1 MHYELFWIRRT
12 DDSFESGMERIGP
25 CEIPDYSVLCWS
37 NIEFVQ
43 TTDASILVH
52 SPSGSWIGIA
62 PRCSSL
68 GAIKRMMGTPSHLSQ
83 KIKAFLYRRN
93 ILSTLSGDSFYPS
106 TIETQEGRN
115 IPERYLFVVEPTE
128 RCNLRCVYCFKSA
141 NATGADMTLSMAR
154 RVVDYISLYK
164 YPSITVEFSG
174 GEPTLN
180 LPAVEVIAHGLSKK
194 APQARFIMQTNS
206 TRVDD
211 ELVRLVRRYKMGI
224 STSLEGDQGQI
235 RKMRLFADGKDASA
249 CIMNGMRKLRRSG
262 ILGGVVSVF
271 NQALVNNAGE
281 FLDVLQEL
289 GVSSVKC
296 NTFVPLGRGRENARK
311 MEVTDMRYGSY
322 LERFVEE
329 GMARSS
335 PIRESNT
342 FHLARRILGRMPSY
356 RCGNS
361 PCDAGYTFQTIL
373 PNGDIYPC
381 SRYTTRPAMALGNI
395 VEVLSSFGGRRGPHY
410 SELASLLVSENS
422 VTSALNLRTVRSI
435 PACSKC
441 NLRAYCGAGCGMQSF
456 DKHGSFDK
464 PSAQCG
470 FFRRYIPRVFEWIIK
485 SPRFRQVYFKETS
498 RDSITFD
505 CPSNIA

>member
-1 MHYELFWIRRT
+1 MA
-12 DDSFESGMERIGP
+12 DSFESGMEKISPGEVPSSCGLR
-25 CEIPDYSVLCWS
+25 WS
-37 NIEFVQ
+37 NIELVQ
-43 TTDASILVH
+43 TTDTNILVH
-52 SPSGSWIGIA
+52 SPSGSWIGIT

-68 GAIKRMMGTPSHLSQ
+68 RSIKRIIGSPSHLSQ

-93 ILSTLSGDSFYPS
+93 ILSTLSGDSFYPV

-115 IPERYLFVVEPTE
+115 LPERYLFVVETTE
-128 RCNLRCVYCFKSA
+128 RCNLRCAYCFKSA
-141 NATGADMTLSMAR
+141 NTTGADMTVSMAQQ
-154 RVVDYISLYK
+154 VVDYISLND

-180 LPAVEVIAHGLSKK
+180 LPAIETIARGLSERV
-194 APQARFIMQTNS
+194 PHTNFILQTNA

-211 ELVRLVRRYKMGI
+211 ELVGLARRYKIGVG
-224 STSLEGDQGQI
+224 TSLEGGLGHI
-235 RKMRLFADGKDASA
+235 RKLRLFANGTEASM
-249 CIMNGMRKLRRSG
+249 CILNGIRRLRQSG
-262 ILGGVVSVF
+262 LLGGVVSVF
-271 NQALVNNAGE
+271 NQALDNNSDE
-281 FLDVLQEL
+281 FLDILQEL
-289 GVSSVKC
+289 GISSVKC
-296 NTFVPLGRGRENARK
+296 NFFVPLGRGRENARK
-311 MEVTDMRYGSY
+311 MEATNLRYARY
-322 LERFVEE
+322 LERLVEE

-342 FHLARRILGRMPSY
+342 FHLAERIIGRIPRY
-356 RCGNS
+356 RCTNS

-373 PNGDIYPC
+373 TNGDIYPC

-395 VEVLSSFGGRRGPHY
+395 VEVLSSLGGDGYSHY
-410 SELASLLVSENS
+410 SELASSLVSGNS
-422 VTSALNLRTVRSI
+422 VTSALNLRNVRSI

-441 NLRAYCGAGCGMQSF
+441 NLRAYCGAGCAMQSF

-498 RDSITFD
+498 RESITLNY
-505 CPSNIA
+505 PSNIA